1 MKKYNTLV
9 TVVLVFVAAM
19 FLSACT
25 HVTPSEEVMQD
36 AQHKYVVVFGET
48 KFVRNATKTL
58 QDLGVI
64 VDHADNYAL
73 ALSNT
78 AHDDQVEL
86 HCINKANGQQVVMQ
100 ASHSTDL
107 YPAVIC
113 SNGIIFRN
121 FITPG
126 LLPDGFFD

>member
-1 MKKYNTLV
+1 MRLV
-9 TVVLVFVAAM
+9 IGDDGHRVYKDI
-19 FLSACT
+19 CI
-25 HVTPSEEVMQD
+25 
-36 AQHKYVVVFGET
+36 QHAPHH
-48 KFVRNATKTL
+48 R
-58 QDLGVI
+58 DLGVI